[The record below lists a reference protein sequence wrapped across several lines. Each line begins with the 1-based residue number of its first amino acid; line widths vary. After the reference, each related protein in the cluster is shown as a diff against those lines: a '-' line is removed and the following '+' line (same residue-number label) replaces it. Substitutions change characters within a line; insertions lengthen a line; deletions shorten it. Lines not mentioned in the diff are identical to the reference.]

1 MIMHEMSIAVNIVAI
16 AEDTARRAGAKKI
29 NAISLDLGALS
40 GVVKDALEFCF
51 ESACKNTMA
60 EGATL
65 ELQVIPARAVCE
77 SCGHRFEAE
86 QMAPLCPN
94 CGELVFQ
101 LNGGT
106 ELKVKS
112 INVD

>member
-1 MIMHEMSIAVNIVAI
+1 MHEMSIAVNIIEI
-16 AEDTARRAGAKKI
+16 AEETARKEGAHKI
-29 NAISLDLGALS
+29 NSITLEIGALS

-51 ESACKNTMA
+51 ESACKGTMA
-60 EGATL
+60 ENAEL
-65 ELQVIPARAVCE
+65 ELELIPAQAICE
-77 SCGHRFEAE
+77 SCGYPFKAD
-86 QMAPLCPN
+86 QLLPLCPQ

-101 LNGGT
+101 MSGGK

>member
-1 MIMHEMSIAVNIVAI
+1 MHEMSIAVNIVQI
-16 AEDTARRAGAKKI
+16 AEETARNSGASKI
-29 NAISLDLGALS
+29 NEISLEVGALS

-51 ESACKNTMA
+51 ESACKGTMA
-60 EGATL
+60 DGAQL
-65 ELQVIPARAVCE
+65 DLHYIPARAVCE
-77 SCGHRFEAE
+77 SCGHTFETE
-86 QMAPLCPN
+86 QMVPLCPR

-101 LNGGT
+101 LDGGR